1 MTQNLAP
8 AYLSGTPRPP
18 ITDPHRPRFHFT
30 APRNWLNDP
39 NGLSFRDGVFHL
51 FYQHNPHAPT
61 HASIHWGHATST
73 DLVHWVD
80 QPIALAPG
88 APGEPDDDGCW
99 SGVLV
104 DDAGIPTIVYTGLH
118 GDQQRPCIAVGS
130 DDLTTWVK
138 DPGNPVIE
146 PPEGLQLNGFRD
158 HCVWREGNEWHQLI
172 GSGIQGRGGT
182 ALLYRSTDLRNW
194 EYLHPIL
201 IGDAD
206 ERDPVWTGTMWE
218 CIDLFD
224 LNGRSVL
231 MFSAWDNGHTHY
243 PVYMLGTYREGRFLP
258 KTTIKMDA
266 GEKYF
271 YAPQTTVD
279 ADGRRIAFGWAQEG
293 RNETAQID
301 AGWSGVMSLP
311 RVLAIRPDGV
321 LGQAP
326 ASEIQNLR
334 TDHKQLRDL
343 ALPRSKPIELTEII
357 GEQIDLDIR
366 IQTPQPGLVRVA
378 VRCTPDGKERTVI
391 TFDTLQGTLSLD
403 RTRSSLDPNV
413 DTVELHGKLRAHRTD
428 GVDLRI
434 IIDHS
439 ILEIF
444 ADEEL
449 ALTAR
454 IYPTCSDALRV
465 NVESGVEQAIITQL
479 DAWTMADIWTPE
491 PSNAPMSRSGTPSW

>member
-1 MTQNLAP
+1 
-8 AYLSGTPRPP
+8 
-18 ITDPHRPRFHFT
+18 
-30 APRNWLNDP
+30 
-39 NGLSFRDGVFHL
+39 
-51 FYQHNPHAPT
+51 
-61 HASIHWGHATST
+61 
-73 DLVHWVD
+73 
-80 QPIALAPG
+80 
-88 APGEPDDDGCW
+88 
-99 SGVLV
+99 
-104 DDAGIPTIVYTGLH
+104 
-118 GDQQRPCIAVGS
+118 
-130 DDLTTWVK
+130 
-138 DPGNPVIE
+138 
-146 PPEGLQLNGFRD
+146 
-158 HCVWREGNEWHQLI
+158 
-172 GSGIQGRGGT
+172 
-182 ALLYRSTDLRNW
+182 
-194 EYLHPIL
+194 
-201 IGDAD
+201 
-206 ERDPVWTGTMWE
+206 
-218 CIDLFD
+218 
-224 LNGRSVL
+224 
-231 MFSAWDNGHTHY
+231 
-243 PVYMLGTYREGRFLP
+243 
-258 KTTIKMDA
+258 MDA

-343 ALPRSKPIELTEII
+343 ALPRSNPIELTEII

-403 RTRSSLDPNV
+403 RTRSSLDPE
-413 DTVELHGKLRAHRTD
+413 VEHSGTPRQTPRSQN
-428 GVDLRI
+428 GRRDLRI

-439 ILEIF
+439 ILGIF

-491 PSNAPMSRSGTPSW
+491 PSNSPMSRSGTPSW